1 MASINAKVKIL
12 RYILYFF
19 LLVLGVVIGIAIRHY
34 YSIPLSETLNIV
46 DVATLVTTIFIAM
59 YIPAVLD
66 RQMKIRSD
74 KKDLI
79 VERINELQS
88 FCRKI
93 NMLVQQEANTSKDR
107 LTIINTLDIIGHRL
121 ETIII
126 LLSYFEVKDSYS
138 KEIKEL
144 KSLCSEYYDLLYT
157 KEIENNDVLVYSK
170 EVREKEELLYNKI
183 DRASGLLVF
192 RISDST

>member
-1 MASINAKVKIL
+1 MASINVKAKRIK
-12 RYILYFF
+12 YILYFF
-19 LLVLGVVIGIAIRHY
+19 LLILGVVIGIAIRHY

-46 DVATLVTTIFIAM
+46 DVATLVTTIFIAV
-59 YIPAVLD
+59 YIPSVLD

-79 VERINELQS
+79 ADRIDELQA
-88 FCRKI
+88 FYRKI
-93 NMLVQQEANTSKDR
+93 NMLVQQEANTSKDK
-107 LTIINTLDIIGHRL
+107 LTIVNTLDIVGHRL
-121 ETIII
+121 ETIIT

-138 KEIKEL
+138 KEIKEI
-144 KSLCSEYYDLLYT
+144 KSLCSEYHDLLYT
-157 KEIENNDVLVYSK
+157 KGIENDDVLVYTK

-192 RISDST
+192 RISDAA